1 MIKIIRLELG
11 NPIFIWK
18 LLSVNYRA
26 YHTNLPQLSP
36 LAKKKLI
43 KRNFTY
49 PQGIRSFWLC
59 PVWILHF
66 RYSVDG
72 MVSFVWKWSQ
82 NLILKEKNA
91 SFLSLSL
98 RAFTL
103 NLVFALVSRKIPKDN
118 TKGRS
123 LHLHQGELAY
133 QDPIASKLM

>member
-1 MIKIIRLELG
+1 MEWSVLDENGHKIW
-11 NPIFIWK
+11 FWK
-18 LLSVNYRA
+18 
-26 YHTNLPQLSP
+26 
-36 LAKKKLI
+36 K
-43 KRNFTY
+43 
-49 PQGIRSFWLC
+49 
-59 PVWILHF
+59 
-66 RYSVDG
+66 
-72 MVSFVWKWSQ
+72 
-82 NLILKEKNA
+82 KNA

>member
-1 MIKIIRLELG
+1 
-11 NPIFIWK
+11 
-18 LLSVNYRA
+18 
-26 YHTNLPQLSP
+26 
-36 LAKKKLI
+36 
-43 KRNFTY
+43 
-49 PQGIRSFWLC
+49 
-59 PVWILHF
+59 
-66 RYSVDG
+66 
-72 MVSFVWKWSQ
+72 MVTKFDFERK
-82 NLILKEKNA
+82 KNA